1 MMTGSRCDIYDKSL
15 ELLRG
20 ALWQQQC
27 DVSVDAQEWE
37 GIRQFAS
44 EQALDGIMPD
54 ALLFI
59 SQGSMPSRAMKMQMI
74 AMQLQV
80 VKANEHMNDVL
91 LEFTAELARRNIPYA
106 LMKGQGVASLYP
118 HPLHRVSGDID
129 LYVPMEYYHTVNK
142 GMMAY
147 GGKRSHETR
156 MHVDYTA
163 KGVMWEL
170 HHGIYYFQKDLRN
183 VIFNCLMD
191 EAMAEASVFAP
202 VGKGMVRVL
211 PATMNVLLL
220 LAHMLDHFYCEGVGL
235 RQLCD
240 YALLLDREY
249 ANIDRGR
256 LEMALEELSMTR
268 TYRVIGT
275 LCVRHLGLPSDR
287 LMIAPTVADN
297 SLADAIMK
305 DCLKGGNFGRSD
317 HPGRSTVWKWLRYYV
332 RFLWRLI
339 KFRNL
344 CPSEALWWPL
354 AKLDRFFTGTV
365 YVSEEK
371 SVLNKVNRV

>member
-1 MMTGSRCDIYDKSL
+1 MIKVSKENIYEKSL
-15 ELLRG
+15 CLLRG
-20 ALWQQQC
+20 VLWQQQC
-27 DVSVDAQEWE
+27 DVAIDASEWE
-37 GIRQFAS
+37 GIMQLAS

-54 ALLFI
+54 SLLNL
-59 SQGSMPSRAMKMQMI
+59 SQDSMPPKATKMQMI
-74 AMQLQV
+74 AMQFQV
-80 VKANEHMNDVL
+80 VQTNEHMNDVL
-91 LEFTAELARRNIPYA
+91 LEFTSGLAKRDMPYV
-106 LMKGQGVASLYP
+106 LMKGQGIASLYP

-163 KGVMWEL
+163 KGVIWEL
-170 HHGIYYFQKDLRN
+170 HHGIYYFQKDVRN
-183 VIFNCLMD
+183 VIFNRLMD
-191 EAMAEASVFAP
+191 EAMAEPPVFASVGD
-202 VGKGMVRVL
+202 GKVRVL

-249 ANIDRGR
+249 ANIDKDR
-256 LEMALEELSMTR
+256 LEKALTDLSMTR
-268 TYRVIGT
+268 TYRVIGA

-287 LMIAPTVADN
+287 LMISPTTADYK
-297 SLADAIMK
+297 LADAIMR
-305 DCLKGGNFGRSD
+305 DCLRGGNFGRSD
-317 HPGRSTVWKWLRYYV
+317 HPGRSTVWKWLCYYI
-332 RFLWRLI
+332 RFMWRLV

-344 CPSEALWWPL
+344 CPSEARWWPV
-354 AKLDRFFTGTV
+354 AKLYRLFTGTV
-365 YVSEEK
+365 HISEER
-371 SVLNKVNRV
+371 SVLNKNG

>member
-1 MMTGSRCDIYDKSL
+1 MMRGSRCDIYDKSL

-27 DVSVDAQEWE
+27 DVPVDAQEWE

-44 EQALDGIMPD
+44 QQALDGIMPD
-54 ALLFI
+54 ALLFL
-59 SQGSMPSRAMKMQMI
+59 SQGSMPSRTMKMQMI

-118 HPLHRVSGDID
+118 NPLHRVSGDID
-129 LYVPMEYYHTVNK
+129 LYVPKQYYKEVNNVIK
-142 GMMAY
+142 VY
-147 GGKRSHETR
+147 GGKKCYENRHHIVHSLR
-156 MHVDYTA
+156 
-163 KGVMWEL
+163 GVVWEL
-170 HHGIYYFQKDLRN
+170 HHSVHYFQKDLRN
-183 VIFNCLMD
+183 VIFNRLMD
-191 EAMAEASVFAP
+191 EAMAEAPVFAP
-202 VGKGMVRVL
+202 VGKGMVRGL

-220 LAHMLDHFYCEGVGL
+220 LAHMMDHFYCEGVGL

-249 ANIDRGR
+249 ANIDMGR
-256 LEMALEELSMTR
+256 LERALEELSMTR
-268 TYRVIGT
+268 TYRVIGA
-275 LCVRHLGLPSDR
+275 LCVRHLGLPPDR

-354 AKLDRFFTGTV
+354 AKLYRLFTGTV
-365 YVSEEK
+365 HISEEK

>member
-1 MMTGSRCDIYDKSL
+1 MMRSREAIYEKAL
-15 ELLRG
+15 CLLRG

-27 DVSVDAQEWE
+27 DVSVDAQEWM

-44 EQALDGIMPD
+44 EQALDGIMSD
-54 ALLFI
+54 ALLYLPQESI
-59 SQGSMPSRAMKMQMI
+59 PPKAMKMLMI
-74 AMQLQV
+74 AVQLRVQ
-80 VKANEHMNDVL
+80 KANEHMNDVL
-91 LEFTAELARRNIPYA
+91 QEFTAELAKRSIPYV

-142 GMMAY
+142 GMLAY

-163 KGVMWEL
+163 NGVVWEL
-170 HHGIYYFQKDLRN
+170 HHGIYYFQKDARN
-183 VIFNCLMD
+183 IIFNRLMD
-191 EAMAEASVFAP
+191 EAMAEPPVFASV
-202 VGKGMVRVL
+202 GQGMVRVL

-220 LAHMLDHFYCEGVGL
+220 LAHMLDHFYCAGVGL

-240 YALLLDREY
+240 YTLFLDREY
-249 ANIDRGR
+249 ANIDRDR
-256 LEMALEELSMTR
+256 LEKALEELSMTR
-268 TYRVIGT
+268 TYRVIGA

-287 LMIAPTVADN
+287 LMIAPTAADN
-297 SLADAIMK
+297 MLADAIMR

-354 AKLDRFFTGTV
+354 AKLYRLFTGTV
-365 YVSEEK
+365 HISEER
-371 SVLNKVNRV
+371 SVLNKGGGL